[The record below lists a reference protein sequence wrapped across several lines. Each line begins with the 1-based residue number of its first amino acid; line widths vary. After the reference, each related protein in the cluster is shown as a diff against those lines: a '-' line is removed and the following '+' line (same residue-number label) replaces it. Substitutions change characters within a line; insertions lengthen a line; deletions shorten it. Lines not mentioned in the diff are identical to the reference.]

1 MTTTATPIVPQ
12 DAGKFVPVQ
21 TRSERPKS
29 FVAAELPEPTNRLT
43 AFRYSPVAKFA
54 PLLVDEPGDDT
65 ISYDIDAPEGV
76 LRAPLAPG
84 EAPRGTVLVPEDRYA
99 AIASA
104 RCEQALFLS
113 IPAEAELEHPI
124 RVRIHGSDAAKRDVA
139 HLVLRAERHSRAMI
153 ILEHTG
159 SATYAQN
166 VEIIVEDGAQLR
178 VVALH
183 EWEDDT
189 VHVGVHEAH
198 VGRDAK
204 HDHTIVT
211 FGGGAVRV
219 NPTVHLNGEGADSDV
234 RGLYFADAGQHFEH
248 HVFIDH
254 AGRRTRTDV
263 NYKGALQGAGARTV
277 WIGDV
282 LIQQDAVGT
291 DSYEQ
296 NRNLVLSDGARADS
310 VPNLEIECGD
320 IEGAG
325 HASATG
331 RFDEE
336 QLFYLMARG
345 IDELAARRLVVH
357 GFLNEI
363 VQRLGDAELVERV
376 EATLEV
382 ELARADAAIAAIAA
396 REAAEAAS
404 DEGARQ

>member
-1 MTTTATPIVPQ
+1 MTATATPLVPQ

-21 TRSERPKS
+21 TRSERPAS
-29 FVAAELPEPTNRLT
+29 FDPAALPEPTNRV
-43 AFRYSPVAKFA
+43 AEFKYSPVAKFA
-54 PLLVDEPGDDT
+54 PLLVDEPGT
-65 ISYDIDAPEGV
+65 GSIGYEVEAPEGV
-76 LRAPLAPG
+76 VRAPLAPG
-84 EAPRGTVLVPEDRYA
+84 EAPRGTVLTPEDRYA
-99 AIASA
+99 AIASKQTA
-104 RCEQALFLS
+104 EALYLS
-113 IPAEAELEHPI
+113 VPAEAELDAPI
-124 RVRIHGSDAAKRDVA
+124 RIRITGSSASSRDVA
-139 HLVLRAERHSRAMI
+139 HLVLRAEHHSKAMI

-166 VEIIVEDGAQLR
+166 VEIIVDEGAQLT
-178 VVALH
+178 VAALH
-183 EWEDDT
+183 EWNDDT
-189 VHVGVHEAH
+189 VHIGVHEAT

-204 HDHTIVT
+204 LDHSIIT
-211 FGGGAVRV
+211 FGGAAVRV
-219 NPTVHLNGEGADSDV
+219 NPTIHLDGDGADSDV

-248 HVFIDH
+248 QVFIDH
-254 AGRRTRTDV
+254 AGKRTRTDV

-363 VQRLGDAELVERV
+363 VQRLGDADLIARV
-376 EATLEV
+376 EQTLEV
-382 ELARADAAIAAIAA
+382 ELERADAAIAAIAA
-396 REAAEAAS
+396 REAAESA
-404 DEGARQ
+404 EEER